1 MAPISRP
8 LPKILA
14 LLAVASVAT
23 GAENRLTQ
31 RAPRSG
37 PPGTYTG
44 CLVDEASYATKT
56 GLGRIQAPGTGVSQL
71 VLSDVGRPGEAFA
84 LTGTGERGA
93 LVHLGMRVEITGT
106 LLAGASRSA
115 ASAATLPQ
123 ATETPASGAAGST
136 PRGQPAHEPG
146 DSVAAADAAGS
157 RASTLSNGGPAGRY
171 ASLSDLPRLDVV
183 SMRVTGGRCAD
194 ASAATRETGRHAG
207 AVDPVRSRRPDYG
220 HFRRP

>member
-1 MAPISRP
+1 MMAPISRP

-14 LLAVASVAT
+14 LLAGVSVA
-23 GAENRLTQ
+23 
-31 RAPRSG
+31 
-37 PPGTYTG
+37 
-44 CLVDEASYATKT
+44 C
-56 GLGRIQAPGTGVSQL
+56 GR
-71 VLSDVGRPGEAFA
+71 
-84 LTGTGERGA
+84 
-93 LVHLGMRVEITGT
+93 
-106 LLAGASRSA
+106 
-115 ASAATLPQ
+115 
-123 ATETPASGAAGST
+123 
-136 PRGQPAHEPG
+136 
-146 DSVAAADAAGS
+146 VAAADAAGS